1 MASLEAR
8 VANVMA
14 PSESHLSLKA
24 IPGLSAVCCALHCEG
39 HQQGRGGRG
48 RTCQPSRCALNIS
61 EACWEHEFTCSQQK
75 AEEPVVDPDK
85 DH

>member
-24 IPGLSAVCCALHCEG
+24 IPGLSAVCCALPLLVTFTVK
-39 HQQGRGGRG
+39 GGRG